1 MKQELKVDSVKLS
14 ERENAYCE
22 EYIIDLNQTQA
33 AIRAGYAERSA
44 RQTAARLMT
53 KDNIQLRVQELLK
66 SRSKRTQITSDWV
79 LEQLKDIHELDVIDI
94 VDDAGNLLPITKWSK
109 PWRMYISG
117 MDVQELNVGDVA
129 AVVKK
134 IKWPDKVKN
143 LELIGRHTVVQ
154 AWNEKVT
161 TEATLKVDSP
171 LAERL
176 TNGSKR

>member
-1 MKQELKVDSVKLS
+1 MKQELKVVNVKLS

-33 AIRAGYAERSA
+33 AIRAGYTERSA

-53 KDNIQLRVQELLK
+53 KDNVQLRVQELLRK
-66 SRSKRTQITSDWV
+66 RSERTQITSDWV

-94 VDDAGNLLPITKWSK
+94 VDDCGNLLPITKWSK
-109 PWRMYISG
+109 PWRIYVSG
-117 MDVQELNVGDVA
+117 MDIQELNLNDTQA
-129 AVVKK
+129 IVKK

-143 LELIGRHTVVQ
+143 LELIGRHTLVQ
-154 AWNEKVT
+154 AWNEKITSET
-161 TEATLKVDSP
+161 TVKVDST